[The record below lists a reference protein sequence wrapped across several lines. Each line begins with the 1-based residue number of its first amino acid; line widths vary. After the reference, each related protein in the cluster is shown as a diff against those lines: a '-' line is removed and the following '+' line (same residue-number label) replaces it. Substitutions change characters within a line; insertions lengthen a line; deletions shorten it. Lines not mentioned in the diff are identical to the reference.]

1 MLSLPLTM
9 WYFGKSTL
17 LSITPIWLAIIFASS
32 FFYGFVAINAGHHGP
47 EM

>member
-1 MLSLPLTM
+1 MLSLPLAM

-17 LSITPIWLAIIFASS
+17 LSITPIWLVIIFASS
-32 FFYGFVAINAGHHGP
+32 FFYGFVSINAGHHGP